1 MSVPCDIESRLES
14 RAAHADA
21 LLAHVKQQVKTL
33 RQTAVEK
40 AVRSEEE
47 RLLKENKQLRA
58 EVEELKKQLAQE
70 ELKNG
75 TATVS
80 LPAGIN
86 TSVDVTPARTPAP
99 TTQPTNPP
107 AETKPDKQKQ
117 KNKPVQQSA
126 KQTTESI
133 QVTNQKKEIASNGD
147 NGHYDRARL
156 FDKLAELG
164 IKPETIEHPP
174 AFTVEQMMEHVRD
187 VPWAHCKNLFLKDKK
202 KKLWLL
208 SAFHDAEVKL
218 GDIGRKIN
226 APNMRLADESIL
238 YDTLGV
244 KQGCVNAFALIN
256 DKNNAVRFILDESVI
271 SGKYE
276 RVSFHPMDNAATT
289 GVTPD
294 ELKTF
299 LKAVGHEPIVINLD

>member
-1 MSVPCDIESRLES
+1 MSVPCDLQSRLES

-47 RLLKENKQLRA
+47 NLTSENKQLRA
-58 EVEELKKQLAQE
+58 EVEELKKQLALE

-75 TATVS
+75 TDTVS
-80 LPAGIN
+80 LPAGIS
-86 TSVDVTPARTPAP
+86 TSVEILPANIPDPAP
-99 TTQPTNPP
+99 TQPTNPSK
-107 AETKPDKQKQ
+107 TKPEKQSTQ
-117 KNKPVQQSA
+117 LAQQPA
-126 KQTTESI
+126 KQTTKQSK
-133 QVTNQKKEIASNGD
+133 TDTKENNEKTLNG
-147 NGHYDRARL
+147 NKGHYNRAQL

-174 AFTVEQMMEHVRD
+174 AFTVEQMMEHVKD

-208 SAFHDAEVKL
+208 SAFHNAEVKL
-218 GDIGRKIN
+218 GEIGRKIN

-256 DKNNAVRFILDESVI
+256 DKTNAVRFILDESVI

-294 ELKTF
+294 ELKKF